1 MVLLHQQR
9 VHQFAQQPAGA
20 RIDAAHDAEVEE
32 HDAAL
37 IVDIQVAGVQVAV
50 EQAVPQAALEEA
62 EQQGL
67 DQLGAVESGLA
78 DGGDVIDADALHPLH
93 RQHLLGG
100 VVPVHLRHPDVF
112 AQWRRVQ
119 VRDPGVH
126 RLRLEAE
133 VQLLGQ
139 VVAEVGDHVLGGQ
152 PAAQLGQLHGL
163 GEALEDLQI
172 GGHPAADARPL
183 DLDHDLLAAVQGGVV
198 HLGDRRRRERLLVE
212 AGEQLRR
219 IAAELLGEQ
228 LVHLACVCRRH
239 PVEQAAE
246 FPGQLFAEGARAGRD
261 DLPEFDVGGAQVG
274 EGLRE
279 LPDDLLLHRTLG
291 RQLGED
297 AGGSA
302 GELPTR
308 HAEAGR
314 LDRQRNPVKLGYLA
328 VVVGTHR
335 CSVSNRCWQVPI
347 PVSPLTGWALW
358 QSSR

>member
-9 VHQFAQQPAGA
+9 VHQLAQQPAGA

-32 HDAAL
+32 HDPAL

-78 DGGDVIDADALHPLH
+78 DGGDVVDADALHPLH

-100 VVPVHLRHPDVF
+100 VVPVHLRHPDVL
-112 AQWRRVQ
+112 AQRRRVQ

-139 VVAEVGDHVLGGQ
+139 VVGEVGDHVLGGQ
-152 PAAQLGQLHGL
+152 PAAQLGQLDGL

-228 LVHLACVCRRH
+228 LVHLALCR
-239 PVEQAAE
+239 PAA
-246 FPGQLFAEGARAGRD
+246 PGRAGRGI
-261 DLPEFDVGGAQVG
+261 PGTAVRRRRPGW
-274 EGLRE
+274 
-279 LPDDLLLHRTLG
+279 
-291 RQLGED
+291 
-297 AGGSA
+297 
-302 GELPTR
+302 TR
-308 HAEAGR
+308 
-314 LDRQRNPVKLGYLA
+314 
-328 VVVGTHR
+328 
-335 CSVSNRCWQVPI
+335 
-347 PVSPLTGWALW
+347 
-358 QSSR
+358 